1 MHLWCTHLVQ
11 ILHSIP
17 FWFDFTGLA
26 HSIQGYFHFGLLGM
40 RCTIRGKGNAKRRKK
55 YKIRKKE
62 RGATNNDDKWMGQ
75 KKTIKKK

>member
-1 MHLWCTHLVQ
+1 
-11 ILHSIP
+11 
-17 FWFDFTGLA
+17 
-26 HSIQGYFHFGLLGM
+26 M

-75 KKTIKKK
+75 KKTKKTKKRKLHTSMCFVHLQKRVDVK